1 MPSSWKIQFVQ
12 KVWRNYVL
20 EIFSSETSFEV
31 CPKIF
36 IQLLFSQKF
45 RGRHTFP
52 KGCRENKVFHLF
64 VAIAASWDKRSPGAA
79 EQYKSNGK
87 SIIYHRDLL
96 DINLAM
102 KLHLLHLDTPHFCEW
117 WNWNERRYITWY
129 GVPSND
135 HRPLSRSLPPLLL
148 CCRCKFF
155 YHRADTV

>member
-1 MPSSWKIQFVQ
+1 MFQKYSHQKLVLKFVLKFLYNSFFHKSLEDDTLSQ
-12 KVWRNYVL
+12 KVVERIKL
-20 EIFSSETSFEV
+20 S
-31 CPKIF
+31 
-36 IQLLFSQKF
+36 
-45 RGRHTFP
+45 
-52 KGCRENKVFHLF
+52 KVFHLF

-87 SIIYHRDLL
+87 SITYHRDLL

-117 WNWNERRYITWY
+117 WNWNERRYITCY
-129 GVPSND
+129 GVSSND